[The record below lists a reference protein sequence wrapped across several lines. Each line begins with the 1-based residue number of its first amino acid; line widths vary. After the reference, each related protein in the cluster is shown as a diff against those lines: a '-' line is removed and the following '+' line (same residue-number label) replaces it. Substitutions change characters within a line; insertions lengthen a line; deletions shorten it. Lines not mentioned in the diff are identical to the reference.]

1 LGVSHTIG
9 NYIYQLHISTTY
21 LHLIIIY
28 IYQQRRLLKC
38 FWTKCNLNFK
48 SERSPYSPHA
58 YSSWEGIIRG
68 PSSWRWVCDMSGVW
82 EFVCVT
88 ITDLKFGNLNNSGHS
103 RIHKN
108 ARQDFIM
115 QSWNGQT
122 SDAQKRN
129 LNRSALELIKIFYKP
144 SLEQKY
150 YISEKKRWIYVR
162 RKTHQPIIKEEAVRF
177 AYASLFLLE
186 ASARLNWSVT

>member
-1 LGVSHTIG
+1 MLHQIKAVHLEHKVWPTLGVSHTIG

-21 LHLIIIY
+21 LHLVIIY

-38 FWTKCNLNFK
+38 FWTKHNLNFN

-58 YSSWEGIIRG
+58 YSSWEGIIQG
-68 PSSWRWVCDMSGVW
+68 LSSWRWVCDMSGVW

-88 ITDLKFGNLNNSGHS
+88 ITDLKFRNLNNSGHS

-108 ARQDFIM
+108 ARQDCIT
-115 QSWNGQT
+115 QKWNGQT
-122 SDAQKRN
+122 SDAQKSN
-129 LNRSALELIKIFYKP
+129 LSRSISESISFFYRP

-150 YISEKKRWIYVR
+150 YVSE
-162 RKTHQPIIKEEAVRF
+162 
-177 AYASLFLLE
+177 
-186 ASARLNWSVT
+186 